1 MDKGFKYELTLDID
15 KLSKRD
21 RYIGESTET
30 SVEGGALN
38 ANYRDVDSVAVISN
52 KLGELGYKIN
62 KDWFWED
69 VGCDELHL
77 KFKDKKIRSLL
88 KLYI

>member
-1 MDKGFKYELTLDID
+1 MDKNYKYELTLDID

-21 RYIGESTET
+21 RYIGESTGT

-38 ANYRDVDSVAVISN
+38 ANYRDADSIAVVSN
-52 KLGELGYKIN
+52 KLGELGYRIN
-62 KDWFWED
+62 RDWIWED

-77 KFKDKKIRSLL
+77 RFKDKKIRSLL

>member
-1 MDKGFKYELTLDID
+1 
-15 KLSKRD
+15 
-21 RYIGESTET
+21 
-30 SVEGGALN
+30 
-38 ANYRDVDSVAVISN
+38 VDSVAVISN

-69 VGCDELHL
+69 IGCDELHL
-77 KFKDKKIRSLL
+77 KFKDKKIKSLL

>member
-1 MDKGFKYELTLDID
+1 MHSKFKYDLTLDID

-21 RYIGESTET
+21 RYIGETT
-30 SVEGGALN
+30 GISVEGGALN
-38 ANYRDVDSVAVISN
+38 ANYRDVDSIAVISN

-62 KDWFWED
+62 KDWSWED

-77 KFKDKKIRSLL
+77 KFKDKKIKTLL

>member
-21 RYIGESTET
+21 RYIGESTGT
-30 SVEGGALN
+30 SVEGGARTQLQ
-38 ANYRDVDSVAVISN
+38 RCGSRWVVISN

-69 VGCDELHL
+69 VGCDELHVS
-77 KFKDKKIRSLL
+77 KDKKIRSLL

>member
-1 MDKGFKYELTLDID
+1 MDNRFKYELTLDID
-15 KLSKRD
+15 KLSQRD
-21 RYIGESTET
+21 RYIGESTGT

-38 ANYRDVDSVAVISN
+38 ANYRDVDSIAVVSN

-69 VGCDELHL
+69 VILDS
-77 KFKDKKIRSLL
+77 KIRKS
-88 KLYI
+88 KHY